1 MEGIG
6 LRGCVGEIPRLGF
19 TVHRGVCGR
28 SSVLRRAMV
37 IKMRDRSKNRKPLQR
52 GRMLSIEAIQAVQA
66 LKRANTPPPPPPP
79 QSPSSTSPSPSSM
92 LDRVIDSKIRRLLKF
107 DIVAVLRELL
117 RQNEC
122 SLALKVHL
130 SLSPCSFCCVLT
142 RVRFQVFE
150 EIRKEYWYK
159 PQVRLY
165 ADMITVMAD
174 NALVEEV
181 NHLYA
186 AMKSEKG
193 LMADIES
200 FNTLLVILLNHKLFE
215 LVMDC
220 YAFMQSIGYE
230 PDRSSFRILVQGLES
245 NGEMDL
251 SGTVRQDALEYYGES
266 LEFTEE
272 IEDISSMLI
281 PQWRR

>member
-1 MEGIG
+1 MEGVG
-6 LRGCVGEIPRLGF
+6 LRGCAGEILRLGF
-19 TVHRGVCGR
+19 TVPRGVSGR
-28 SSVLRRAMV
+28 NPILRRAMV

-66 LKRANTPPPPPPP
+66 LKRANTPP
-79 QSPSSTSPSPSSM
+79 SPSSSSSM

-107 DIVAVLRELL
+107 DMVAVLRELL

-122 SLALKVHL
+122 SLALKV
-130 SLSPCSFCCVLT
+130 
-142 RVRFQVFE
+142 FE

-159 PQVRLY
+159 PHVRLY
-165 ADMITVMAD
+165 ADMIAVMAG
-174 NALVEEV
+174 NSLLEEV
-181 NHLYA
+181 NRLYA

-193 LMADIES
+193 LTAEIES
-200 FNTLLVILLNHKLFE
+200 FDTLLVILLNHKLFE

-220 YAFMQSIGYE
+220 YGFMQSIGYE
-230 PDRSSFRILVQGLES
+230 PDRYSFRILVQGLES
-245 NGEMDL
+245 NGEMGL
-251 SGTVRQDALEYYGES
+251 SAIVRQDALEYYGES

-272 IEDISSMLI
+272 VEDISSLLI

>member
-1 MEGIG
+1 MEGVG
-6 LRGCVGEIPRLGF
+6 LRGCAGEIPRLGF
-19 TVHRGVCGR
+19 TVHRGVSGR
-28 SSVLRRAMV
+28 SPVLRRAMV

-52 GRMLSIEAIQAVQA
+52 GRMLSIEAIQAVQS
-66 LKRANTPPPPPPP
+66 LKRAKTPPPTT
-79 QSPSSTSPSPSSM
+79 SPSSSSM

-107 DIVAVLRELL
+107 DMVAVLRELL

-122 SLALKVHL
+122 SLALK
-130 SLSPCSFCCVLT
+130 
-142 RVRFQVFE
+142 VFE

-174 NALVEEV
+174 NTFLEEV
-181 NHLYA
+181 NHLYV
-186 AMKSEKG
+186 AMKSENG
-193 LMADIES
+193 LMADVES
-200 FNTLLVILLNHKLFE
+200 FNTLLVVLLNHKLFE

-245 NGEMDL
+245 NGEMGL
-251 SGTVRQDALEYYGES
+251 SGIVRQDALEYYGES

-272 IEDISSMLI
+272 IEDISSLLI

>member
-1 MEGIG
+1 MEGVG
-6 LRGCVGEIPRLGF
+6 LRGCAGEILRLGF
-19 TVHRGVCGR
+19 TVPRGVSGR
-28 SSVLRRAMV
+28 NPILRRAMV

-66 LKRANTPPPPPPP
+66 LKRANTPPPP
-79 QSPSSTSPSPSSM
+79 SPSSSSSM

-107 DIVAVLRELL
+107 DMVAVLRELL

-122 SLALKVHL
+122 SLALKVHHL
-130 SLSPCSFCCVLT
+130 SLTSSLSPSRVLSQILDSF
-142 RVRFQVFE
+142 FQVFE

-159 PQVRLY
+159 PHVRLY
-165 ADMITVMAD
+165 ADMIAVMAG
-174 NALVEEV
+174 NSLLEEV
-181 NHLYA
+181 NRLYA

-193 LMADIES
+193 LTAEIES
-200 FNTLLVILLNHKLFE
+200 FDTLLVILLNHKLFE

-220 YAFMQSIGYE
+220 YGFMQSIGYE
-230 PDRSSFRILVQGLES
+230 PDRYSFRILVQGLES
-245 NGEMDL
+245 NGEMGL
-251 SGTVRQDALEYYGES
+251 SAIVRQDALEYYGES

-272 IEDISSMLI
+272 VEDISSLLI

>member
-28 SSVLRRAMV
+28 SPVLRRAMV

-66 LKRANTPPPPPPP
+66 LKRANTPPP
-79 QSPSSTSPSPSSM
+79 QSPSSTSPSSSAM

-107 DIVAVLRELL
+107 DMVAVLRELL

-122 SLALKVHL
+122 SLALK
-130 SLSPCSFCCVLT
+130 
-142 RVRFQVFE
+142 VFE

-165 ADMITVMAD
+165 ADMIAVMAD

>member
-6 LRGCVGEIPRLGF
+6 LRGEILRLGF
-19 TVHRGVCGR
+19 TPRRGVSGR
-28 SSVLRRAMV
+28 SPVLRRAMV

-66 LKRANTPPPPPPP
+66 LKRANPPPP
-79 QSPSSTSPSPSSM
+79 STSPSSSSSM

-107 DIVAVLRELL
+107 DMVAVLRELL

-122 SLALKVHL
+122 SLSLK
-130 SLSPCSFCCVLT
+130 
-142 RVRFQVFE
+142 VFE

-165 ADMITVMAD
+165 ADMIAVMAD
-174 NALVEEV
+174 NSLIEEL
-181 NHLYA
+181 NYLYA

-193 LMADIES
+193 LVADTES

-230 PDRSSFRILVQGLES
+230 PDRTSFRILVQGLES
-245 NGEMDL
+245 NGEMGL
-251 SGTVRQDALEYYGES
+251 SGIVRQDAHEYYGES

-272 IEDISSMLI
+272 VEDISSLLI

>member
-6 LRGCVGEIPRLGF
+6 LRGCAGEILRLGF
-19 TVHRGVCGR
+19 TAHRGVCVR
-28 SSVLRRAMV
+28 SPVLRRATV

-66 LKRANTPPPPPPP
+66 LKRANTPPP
-79 QSPSSTSPSPSSM
+79 SLSSSSSM

-107 DIVAVLRELL
+107 DMVAVLRELL

-122 SLALKVHL
+122 SLSLK
-130 SLSPCSFCCVLT
+130 
-142 RVRFQVFE
+142 VFE

-159 PQVRLY
+159 PQVRQY
-165 ADMITVMAD
+165 ADMIAVMAD
-174 NALVEEV
+174 NSLLEEV

-193 LMADIES
+193 LTAEIES

-230 PDRSSFRILVQGLES
+230 PDRDSFRILVQGLES
-245 NGEMDL
+245 DGEMGL
-251 SGTVRQDALEYYGES
+251 SGIVRKDAHEYYGES

-272 IEDISSMLI
+272 IEDISSLLI